1 MGSGSDERGAH
12 RKRKADARPASRPH
26 KRPAPSAATAE
37 AAPRKEASRA
47 AIKRLVSSFDV
58 LTSHGGDASAAAD
71 AAYQHTLAAA
81 AGARVPLRRLRRL
94 RCD

>member
-12 RKRKADARPASRPH
+12 RKRKAETRPASRPH
-26 KRPAPSAATAE
+26 KRLAPSAATAE
-37 AAPRKEASRA
+37 AAPTKEASRA

-71 AAYQHTLAAA
+71 AYQHTLAAA
-81 AGARVPLRRLRRL
+81 AGAHAPLRCLRRL